1 MNLQY
6 AVVST
11 AGIVRPI
18 NEDNFYIN
26 GTVKAVTRANI
37 SIRSRIGVGKGL
49 FAVSDGLGGEG
60 HGEQASYIAVNALKE
75 YQNSFSRDY
84 MEYIRKVNQIIC
96 REQKVLSSDM
106 GCTIAVLSV
115 EAEHIMIMNIGDS
128 RIYQFDQKELKV
140 LSVDHSEFATMVK
153 FGVLTEEDY
162 YSSST
167 RNHLTRILGM
177 SEQEGIVQPNLIED
191 VEWKDKDIFLIC
203 SDGCCSVVHPD
214 EIIELLMGNGSLLY
228 KCKKLVKRAVEHG
241 SDDNITVM
249 LIKTERY

>member
-37 SIRSRIGVGKGL
+37 SIRSRMDVSEGL

-75 YQNSFSRDY
+75 YQASFDRDY

-106 GCTIAVLSV
+106 GCTIAAFSAQ
-115 EAEHIMIMNIGDS
+115 AEHIMVMNIGDS
-128 RIYQFDQKELKV
+128 RIYRFHQKELQV
-140 LSVDHSEFATMVK
+140 LSEDHSEFATMVK
-153 FGVLTEEDY
+153 FGVLAEADY
-162 YSSST
+162 YSSPT

-177 SEQEGIVQPNLIED
+177 PEQEGIVQPNVIED
-191 VEWKDKDIFLIC
+191 VEWEDKDIFLIC
-203 SDGCCSVVHPD
+203 SDGFCGVVRND
-214 EIIELLMGNGSLLY
+214 KIKEILMGNGSLLY
-228 KCKKLVKRAVEHG
+228 KCKKMVKQAIEHG

-249 LIKTERY
+249 LIKTGKG